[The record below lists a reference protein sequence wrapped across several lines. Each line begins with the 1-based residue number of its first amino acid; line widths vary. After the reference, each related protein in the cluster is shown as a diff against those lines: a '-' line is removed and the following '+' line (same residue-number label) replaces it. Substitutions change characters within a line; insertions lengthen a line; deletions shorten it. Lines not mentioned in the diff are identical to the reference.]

1 MTINI
6 AQPQIGQEEI
16 DAVTRVMRT
25 GVLAQGPEVF
35 AFEKEFAEFVGVK
48 HAIATSN
55 GSTALLVALMALL
68 EQNKNKKLSLL
79 QKLDQ
84 NHNPYYKGEVI
95 TTPFTF
101 LASASSI
108 VLAGLKPVF
117 VDIDPNTFCIDTSLI
132 EKAITS
138 RTVAIMPVSLYGN
151 VCDMDRINE
160 IANKYNLA
168 VVEDAAQSHGAKYGE
183 RMSGSLGTI
192 SCFSFYPTK
201 NMTTGEG
208 GMITTDDDDL
218 AQKCRLIRAH
228 GMSQLYQYDYLGF
241 NYRMTSIGAAIGRE
255 QLKKLPDWNNKRI
268 SNARFY
274 NDNLKG
280 VKTPYNRRED
290 THCYHQYT
298 IKTERRD
305 ELKKFL
311 ADNGVNAG
319 IYYPAP
325 LYEFDIM
332 KAYKAN
338 CPVAEKVS
346 KQVLSLP
353 VHPGL
358 SQEDL
363 QTVVDLINKFYE

>member
-6 AQPQIGQEEI
+6 AQPQIGDEEI
-16 DAVTRVMRT
+16 QAVTRVMKT

-68 EQNKNKKLSLL
+68 EQNKKKELSFL

-84 NHNPYYKGEVI
+84 KYNPYYKGEVI

-108 VLAGLKPVF
+108 VAAGLKPVF
-117 VDIDPNTFCIDTSLI
+117 VDIDPNTFCINPDLI
-132 EKAITS
+132 EQAITS
-138 RTVAIMPVSLYGN
+138 RTVAIMPVALYGN
-151 VCDMDRINE
+151 VCDMDKINE
-160 IANKYNLA
+160 IANKYSLA
-168 VVEDAAQSHGAKYGE
+168 VIEDCAQSHGATYKDKK
-183 RMSGSLGTI
+183 SGSLSTMG
-192 SCFSFYPTK
+192 CFSFYPTK

-208 GMITTDDDDL
+208 GIITTDSDEL
-218 AQKCRLIRAH
+218 AQMCRLIRAH
-228 GMSQLYQYDYLGF
+228 GMDGPYNYVMPGF
-241 NYRMTSIGAAIGRE
+241 NYRLTSIGAAIGRE
-255 QLKKLPDWNNKRI
+255 QLKKLPEWNAKRVT
-268 SNARFY
+268 NARFY
-274 NDNLKG
+274 QQALKG
-280 VKTPYNRRED
+280 IACPYNRRVVQ
-290 THCYHQYT
+290 HCYHQFT
-298 IKTERRD
+298 IKVDQRD
-305 ELKKFL
+305 ELKKYL

-319 IYYPAP
+319 VYYPAA

-332 KAYKAN
+332 KEYKAA
-338 CPVAEKVS
+338 CPVTEKVA

-363 QTVVDLINKFYE
+363 QTVVDLINEFYE